1 MISIREAKEQDID
14 MIYSCIRGL
23 AEHVNQLELVTA
35 KKENLLLEIFSPNSH
50 VLVLIAENEKNE
62 VTGFSL
68 FFKTFSTF
76 KAKTNIFIED
86 LFVFPEFRGKGIG
99 KMLLD
104 RICEYAKSIGAAKVE
119 WYVNNLNKGAINF
132 YNNYGA
138 KQLDYKSIFY
148 REV

>member
-1 MISIREAKEQDID
+1 MITIREAKEQDID

-35 KKENLLLEIFSPNSH
+35 KKEDLLQEFFSPNSH

-76 KAKTNIFIED
+76 KAKTNLFIED
-86 LFVFPEFRGKGIG
+86 LFVFPEFRSKGIG
-99 KMLLD
+99 KMLLN
-104 RICEYAKSIGAAKVE
+104 RICEYAKSLGAAKVE
-119 WYVNNLNKGAINF
+119 WYVNNANKGAINF
-132 YNNYGA
+132 YNSYGA